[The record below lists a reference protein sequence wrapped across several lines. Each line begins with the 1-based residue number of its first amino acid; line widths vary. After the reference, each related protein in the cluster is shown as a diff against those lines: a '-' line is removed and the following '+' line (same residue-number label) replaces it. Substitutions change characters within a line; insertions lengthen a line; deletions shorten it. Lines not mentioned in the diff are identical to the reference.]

1 MHIPHAMTSVAIT
14 NMQAKDVLTSEQ
26 KGAAAGSKPAEPLV
40 LRVRDL
46 HVRLAGR
53 EVLRDVNLDLVR
65 GDLMGLLGPNG
76 AGKTTLLR
84 SILGLIPKQQGTV
97 EVAADPNAGS
107 DSEMTTGRAARAH
120 IGYVPQRH
128 EFAWD
133 YPISVYQCVL
143 NGQAGKRGLLRRA
156 TVSDHRAV
164 AEALERVHLTELSDR
179 PIGQLSGGQRQ
190 RVLVARALANEPSL
204 LLLDEPFTGM
214 DFPSIELLCEVLEE
228 LCTTDGISVLMI
240 THDLPQAVDVCH
252 RIALL
257 NGSIV
262 ASGVPAELRDPQPW
276 TDTFGVRSDSPLLRS
291 LGLEQPAGQRGPAAS
306 PQGSHSA
313 SKVEEKGAQA

>member
-1 MHIPHAMTSVAIT
+1 
-14 NMQAKDVLTSEQ
+14 MQANDVLTSEHS
-26 KGAAAGSKPAEPLV
+26 GATAPSATEEPLV

-46 HVRLAGR
+46 EVHLAGR
-53 EVLRDVNLDLVR
+53 EVLREVNLDLVR

-84 SILGLIPKQQGTV
+84 SILGLIPKKKGTI
-97 EVAADPNAGS
+97 EVAADPNAGA

-214 DFPSIELLCEVLEE
+214 DFPSIELLCDVLEE
-228 LCTTDGISVLMI
+228 LCSTDGISVLMI

-262 ASGVPAELRDPQPW
+262 ASGSPAELRDPQPW

-291 LGLEQPAGQRGPAAS
+291 LGLEQPADRTDSAAVPLS
-306 PQGSHSA
+306 NRSGGKA
-313 SKVEEKGAQA
+313 DEKGARA